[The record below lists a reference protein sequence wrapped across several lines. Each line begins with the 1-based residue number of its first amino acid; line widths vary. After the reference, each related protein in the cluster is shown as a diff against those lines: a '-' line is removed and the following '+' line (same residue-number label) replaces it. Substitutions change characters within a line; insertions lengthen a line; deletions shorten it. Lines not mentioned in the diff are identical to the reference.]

1 MKPEIKERIEKIKM
15 GQVPE
20 GYKKTKLGI
29 VPREWEIK
37 FLSELLKF
45 QNGINADKDKYN
57 SGIKMISIMDIL
69 SNMSIY
75 YDNIR
80 GQVDIDEKQL
90 NIYGVTYGDVLF
102 QRSSEIFEDVGKS
115 NVYLDKEKIATY
127 SGFVIRGKKIAEY
140 NPIYFNELLKIQSV
154 RKQIIRS
161 SAGAQHINIS
171 QSSLSKIMVHIA
183 NMNEQQK
190 IADILSTQDKIIELK
205 EKLID
210 EKQKQKKYLMQT
222 LLTGKKRLKGFDGEW
237 KEKSISNVFK
247 ITRGNVLATA
257 DIKTEKNE
265 DYVYPVY
272 SSQTKNNGLLG
283 YYNKS
288 LYRDAITWTTDGA
301 NAGFVAFRKG
311 KFYCTNVC
319 GVLLDEKGNAN
330 ECIAQIL
337 NSKTKYY
344 VSYVGNPK
352 LMNGI
357 MGKIKIKFPPL
368 EEQIAIANILSTQD
382 KEIELLQQDLEQE
395 KQKKKVLMQ
404 LLLTGIVRVKY

>member
-1 MKPEIKERIEKIKM
+1 MKPEIKERIEQIKR

-20 GYKKTKLGI
+20 GYKKTKVGI
-29 VPREWEIK
+29 VPNEWEVKRLRENALIVDGTHQTPRYT
-37 FLSELLKF
+37 S
-45 QNGINADKDKYN
+45 NGVPFVSVENIGNINNTDKY
-57 SGIKMISIMDIL
+57 ISNEDFEKYKVKPQKNDIL
-69 SNMSIY
+69 MTRITAGIIGNTEIIQNNNPLAY
-75 YDNIR
+75 YVSLALIR
-80 GQVDIDEKQL
+80 VMRDYNVDFL
-90 NIYGVTYGDVLF
+90 NNFIGGF
-102 QRSSEIFEDVGKS
+102 IFK
-115 NVYLDKEKIATY
+115 KELNKRIIHTA
-127 SGFVIRGKKIAEY
+127 FPKKINLNDIGECKTVI
-140 NPIYFNELLKIQSV
+140 P
-154 RKQIIRS
+154 
-161 SAGAQHINIS
+161 
-171 QSSLSKIMVHIA
+171 SLS
-183 NMNEQQK
+183 EQQK

-210 EKQKQKKYLMQT
+210 EKQKQKKYLMQM

-237 KEKSISNVFK
+237 KEKSISDVFK

-257 DIKTEKNE
+257 DIKTEKDE

-368 EEQIAIANILSTQD
+368 QEQIAIANILSTQD

-395 KQKKKVLMQ
+395 KEKKKALMQ
-404 LLLTGIVRVKY
+404 LLLTGIVRV